1 MQLFTSRQKQREMTG
16 QTEKHFTEPSYY
28 THVQPNKQVFIVA
41 ADAVLNQTLTIMSPP
56 DFS

>member
-16 QTEKHFTEPSYY
+16 QTEKYFTKPPYY
-28 THVQPNKQVFIVA
+28 THVQQKKQVFIVA
-41 ADAVLNQTLTIMSPP
+41 ADAVLNQTLTIMPPP